1 MEYIEL
7 VKNAKKGD
15 SKSFSKLIKLC
26 EKDMYRVAKAIMGND
41 DDALDCIQDA
51 VLRAFKG
58 IRNLSNE
65 EYFNT
70 WIIKILIN
78 CCNNLISDRRK
89 ITSYIDSSSRE
100 AEIEDVKIDKIE
112 IDEALQ
118 KLDEEMKLPII
129 LFYFEDMSICDI
141 AESLRI
147 PEGTVKSRL
156 SRARVKLKQL
166 LDYKERGVI

>member
-7 VKNAKKGD
+7 VKIAKKGD
-15 SKSFSKLIKLC
+15 SKSFSKLIKLF

-51 VLRAFKG
+51 VLRAYKG
-58 IRNLSNE
+58 IRNLSKE
-65 EYFNT
+65 EYFKT
-70 WIIKILIN
+70 WLIKILIN
-78 CCNNLISDRRK
+78 CCNNLISDKRK
-89 ITSYIDSSSRE
+89 TCSYMDYSNSE
-100 AEIEDVKIDKIE
+100 VEIEDIKIDKIE
-112 IDEALQ
+112 VGEALQ

-129 LFYFEDMSICDI
+129 LYYFEDMSICEI
-141 AESLRI
+141 AESLGI

-156 SRARVKLKQL
+156 SRARAKLKQL